1 MNLINNAFKFTKD
14 GSVTVT
20 TKVTQLETDNV
31 ILSFEI
37 TDTGIGIS
45 EDKLETVFESF
56 FTRICGNQ
64 PQIWRKG
71 LGLTIVKKTNCTRR
85 RNKAAKYPRTRF
97 YFLLT
102 CNLK

>member
-1 MNLINNAFKFTKD
+1 MNLINNALKFTKD

-45 EDKLETVFESF
+45 E
-56 FTRICGNQ
+56 
-64 PQIWRKG
+64 
-71 LGLTIVKKTNCTRR
+71 TN
-85 RNKAAKYPRTRF
+85 
-97 YFLLT
+97 
-102 CNLK
+102 

>member
-1 MNLINNAFKFTKD
+1 MFEFTKLSQIFMNLINNALKFTKD

-56 FTRICGNQ
+56 HKDLWKSTANLEEQ
-64 PQIWRKG
+64 A
-71 LGLTIVKKTNCTRR
+71 LG
-85 RNKAAKYPRTRF
+85 
-97 YFLLT
+97 
-102 CNLK
+102 